1 MRKGILIMPYRVVN
15 VWHDH
20 FSIANGVKKKF
31 WIFDIHGNV
40 IWLAILHIMNDSHF
54 IGVMSGTSS
63 QSKISLKKNTKI
75 ILLITRGAVSLV
87 MCSSGFVSSFFHLV
101 WYSAFIFSCLPLFN
115 HVGLCPKVHP
125 RKFLLKDLE
134 LNLRK
139 ERVILGK
146 VTYWSKSALLHNFI
160 RLNPCIGPCYI

>member
-1 MRKGILIMPYRVVN
+1 MPVLGLTDVLHHKSTVCCSFDILIT
-15 VWHDH
+15 
-20 FSIANGVKKKF
+20 SIIIAFLGEELIKK
-31 WIFDIHGNV
+31 
-40 IWLAILHIMNDSHF
+40 
-54 IGVMSGTSS
+54 T
-63 QSKISLKKNTKI
+63 TKI

-134 LNLRK
+134 LHLRK

>member
-1 MRKGILIMPYRVVN
+1 MPVLGLTDVLHHKGTVCWSYEILIT
-15 VWHDH
+15 
-20 FSIANGVKKKF
+20 SIIIAFFGEEL
-31 WIFDIHGNV
+31 I
-40 IWLAILHIMNDSHF
+40 
-54 IGVMSGTSS
+54 
-63 QSKISLKKNTKI
+63 KKNHQDNI
-75 ILLITRGAVSLV
+75 INNERSSYLV

-139 ERVILGK
+139 ARVIFGK
-146 VTYWSKSALLHNFI
+146 VTYWSKSALLHNFKSD
-160 RLNPCIGPCYI
+160 

>member
-1 MRKGILIMPYRVVN
+1 MPVLGLTDVLHHKGTVCWSYEILIT
-15 VWHDH
+15 
-20 FSIANGVKKKF
+20 SIIIAFFGEELIKK
-31 WIFDIHGNV
+31 
-40 IWLAILHIMNDSHF
+40 
-54 IGVMSGTSS
+54 T
-63 QSKISLKKNTKI
+63 TKI

-139 ERVILGK
+139 ARVIFGK
-146 VTYWSKSALLHNFI
+146 VTYWSKSALLHNFKSD
-160 RLNPCIGPCYI
+160 